1 MREGLLEEID
11 LVRVQIGRLL
21 EYNTQK
27 REVGQFTI
35 EEQLAVV
42 NLINKST
49 ATIARLMQVNK
60 ALLDANNADIG
71 TQLLNAL
78 QEVSQELIDN
88 A

>member
-11 LVRVQIGRLL
+11 LARVQIGRLL
-21 EYNTQK
+21 EYETQK